1 MTKTQDELLKTLKY
15 DTVTYDS
22 LDEYLEDNWL
32 DLDKEGLQELKDDG
46 MLNIIDTVFKPYPDR
61 FVSITNTNEIIDILF
76 NDMYEIEFDEIVK
89 DLNADEPDPDLLID
103 LNNKNEMLDAYLS
116 YYEVTIIKNDNQY
129 IVIINYD

>member
-1 MTKTQDELLKTLKY
+1 MKTTQDELLETLNY

-32 DLDKEGLQELKDDG
+32 DLDKDGLQELKDDG
-46 MLNIIDTVFKPYPDR
+46 RLNIIDTVFKPYPDR
-61 FVSITNTNEIIDILF
+61 FVPITNTNEIVDILF

-129 IVIINYD
+129 ILIVDYE